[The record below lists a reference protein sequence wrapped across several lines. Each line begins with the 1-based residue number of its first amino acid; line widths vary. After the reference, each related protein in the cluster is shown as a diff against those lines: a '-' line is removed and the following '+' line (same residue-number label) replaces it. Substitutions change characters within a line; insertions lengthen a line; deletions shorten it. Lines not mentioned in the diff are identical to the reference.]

1 MALKYFLIFAGAFF
15 ASSMIIM
22 AFIKPLSSSF
32 GNYGK
37 KPWIF
42 NIVSSAL
49 FSGIAFATTYITKN
63 LFYTFWILSAV
74 FLLFG
79 VVIVVMVHKK
89 YFRIRH
95 DNWGKQFFAEFLFAL
110 SIILLCIAIF
120 SSLQYF
126 IKDSNFMYFPMLLC
140 MLFLLIPFLLLH
152 TFDAALA
159 IPQPTYQYWQYPVN
173 SPIELPDEDE
183 RERLYVIG
191 FEIPK
196 KNTDTQRTYFTVKA
210 PENMKLGDLYYHF
223 INDYNDA
230 QSETPIQY
238 ITDNT
243 VDDWTFRLKP
253 RRWYRFS
260 KILDPALTIKYNQLK
275 ENSVVICERVL

>member
-22 AFIKPLSSSF
+22 AVIKPLSSSF

-42 NIVSSAL
+42 NLVASAL
-49 FSGIAFATTYITKN
+49 VSGVAFATTYITKN
-63 LFYTFWILSAV
+63 LFFTFWILSAV

-79 VVIVVMVHKK
+79 IIIVLMVHKK
-89 YFRIRH
+89 YFRVRH
-95 DNWGKQFFAEFLFAL
+95 DNWGKQFFAEFLFGI
-110 SIILLCIAIF
+110 STILLCVAIF

-126 IKDSNFMYFPMLLC
+126 IKDKDFMHFPTLLC

-152 TFDAALA
+152 TFDAAMA
-159 IPQPTYQYWQYPVN
+159 IPEPAYHYWQYPVN
-173 SPIELPDEDE
+173 NPIELPDEDE

-191 FEIPK
+191 LEIPK
-196 KNTDTQRTYFTVKA
+196 KSTDRERTYFTVKA
-210 PENMKLGDLYYHF
+210 PEHMKLGDLFYHF
-223 INDYNDA
+223 INDYNEV

-238 ITDNT
+238 TDATAVN
-243 VDDWTFRLKP
+243 DWTFRTKP
-253 RRWYRFS
+253 KWYNSSRV
-260 KILDPALTIKYNQLK
+260 LDSALTVKYNKLK
-275 ENSVVICERVL
+275 ENSVVICERVV

>member
-42 NIVSSAL
+42 NFVSSAL
-49 FSGIAFATTYITKN
+49 VSGVAFATTYITKN
-63 LFYTFWILSAV
+63 LFFTFWILSAV

-79 VVIVVMVHKK
+79 IIIVLMVHKK
-89 YFRIRH
+89 YFRVRH

-110 SIILLCIAIF
+110 SIILLCVAIF

-126 IKDSNFMYFPMLLC
+126 IKDKDFMHFPTLLC

-159 IPQPTYQYWQYPVN
+159 IPEPVYHYWQYPVN
-173 SPIELPDEDE
+173 NPIELPDEDE

-191 FEIPK
+191 LEIPK
-196 KNTDTQRTYFTVKA
+196 KSIDRDRTYFTVKA
-210 PENMKLGDLYYHF
+210 PEHMKLGDLFYHF
-223 INDYNDA
+223 INDYNEV

-238 ITDNT
+238 LEGAA
-243 VDDWTFRLKP
+243 VHDWTFRTKP
-253 RRWYRFS
+253 KWYNSSRV
-260 KILDPALTIKYNQLK
+260 LDSALTVKYNKLK
-275 ENSVVICERVL
+275 ENSVVICERVV

>member
-37 KPWIF
+37 KPWVF
-42 NIVSSAL
+42 NLVSSAL
-49 FSGIAFATTYITKN
+49 VSGIAFATTYITKN
-63 LFYTFWILSAV
+63 LFFTFWILSAV

-79 VVIVVMVHKK
+79 IVIVLMVHKK
-89 YFRIRH
+89 YFRVRH
-95 DNWGKQFFAEFLFAL
+95 DNWSKQFFAEFLFAL
-110 SIILLCIAIF
+110 SIILLCVAIF

-126 IKDSNFMYFPMLLC
+126 IKDKDFMHFPTLLC

-159 IPQPTYQYWQYPVN
+159 IPEPAYNYWQYPVN
-173 SPIELPDEDE
+173 HPIELPDEDE

-191 FEIPK
+191 LEIPK
-196 KNTDTQRTYFTVKA
+196 KETDMERTYFTVKA
-210 PENMKLGDLYYHF
+210 PENMKLGDLFYHF
-223 INDYNDA
+223 INDYNEV

-238 ITDNT
+238 INGER
-243 VDDWTFRLKP
+243 VHDWTFRTKP
-253 RRWYRFS
+253 KWYQSS
-260 KILDPALTIKYNQLK
+260 KVIDPALTIKYNKLK
-275 ENSVVICERVL
+275 ENSVVICERVV